1 MYICVMG
8 RIMGIDFGLKRI
20 GIAVTD
26 PLKMFAQPL
35 ETIYAS
41 DFPEW
46 LKKYT
51 SAENVE
57 EFVVGM
63 PLKLN
68 GENTD
73 ATEPVKQFIEWLKNN
88 YAHIPIATI
97 DERLSSH
104 EAQQFINKSVAKK
117 EQRKDK
123 KLVDTISATLILQTH
138 LQRIS

>member
-1 MYICVMG
+1 MG
-8 RIMGIDFGLKRI
+8 RIIGIDFGLKRI
-20 GIAVTD
+20 GVAVTD

-35 ETIYAS
+35 DTIFS
-41 DFPEW
+41 KEFPDW
-46 LKKYT
+46 FKKYSET
-51 SAENVE
+51 E
-57 EFVVGM
+57 ELDSIVVGM
-63 PLKLN
+63 PLKLS
-68 GENTD
+68 GEDTD
-73 ATEPVKQFIEWLKNN
+73 ATEPVKQFIEWLK
-88 YAHIPIATI
+88 AHYPNLPVFTI

>member
-1 MYICVMG
+1 MG
-8 RIMGIDFGLKRI
+8 RIIGIDFGLKRI
-20 GIAVTD
+20 GVAVTD

-35 ETIYAS
+35 DTIFAK
-41 DFPEW
+41 DFPDW
-46 LKKYT
+46 FNKYT
-51 SAENVE
+51 STEVLE
-57 EFVVGM
+57 SIVVGM
-63 PLKLN
+63 PLKLS
-68 GENTD
+68 GEDTD
-73 ATEPVKQFIEWLKNN
+73 ATEPVKQFIEWLKSN
-88 YAHIPIATI
+88 YPNLPVFTI

>member
-1 MYICVMG
+1 MG

-20 GIAVTD
+20 GIAITD

-35 ETIYAS
+35 TTVFAT
-41 DFPEW
+41 DFPKW
-46 LKKYT
+46 LSDYAKL
-51 SAENVE
+51 EIID

-63 PLKLN
+63 PSKLS
-68 GENTD
+68 GEDTD
-73 ATEPVKQFIEWLKNN
+73 ATQPVRDFIIWLNSN
-88 YAHIPIATI
+88 YPAIPLATI

-104 EAQQFINKSVAKK
+104 EAQNFINKSVVKR
-117 EQRKDK
+117 ENRKDK

>member
-1 MYICVMG
+1 MMG

-35 ETIYAS
+35 NTIYTS

-51 SAENVE
+51 TSESIE

-63 PLKLN
+63 PLKLS
-68 GENTD
+68 GEDTD
-73 ATEPVKQFIEWLKNN
+73 ATQPVKQFIDWLKLN
-88 YAHIPIATI
+88 YSNIPIATI